1 MAINMPINIL
11 HQYSQWE
18 PTVTICFLAVGLHK
32 KMLMP
37 AKIFVD
43 RQLSNCLKY
52 LLLVKMLIFW
62 TRKDTAEIAA
72 LFYV

>member
-18 PTVTICFLAVGLHK
+18 PTVTILFLAVHK

-43 RQLSNCLKY
+43 RQLSKCLKY
-52 LLLVKMLIFW
+52 MLLVKMLIFW